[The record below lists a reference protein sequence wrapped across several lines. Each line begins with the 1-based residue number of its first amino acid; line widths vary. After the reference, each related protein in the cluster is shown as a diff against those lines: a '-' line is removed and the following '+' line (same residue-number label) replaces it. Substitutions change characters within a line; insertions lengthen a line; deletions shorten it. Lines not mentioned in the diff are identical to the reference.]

1 MNKVQEKA
9 LDSYAR
15 EINKAVD
22 TKQAIIETVNFDEEY
37 ERAKEKEIQREEERT
52 EEKSFEFNP
61 KEIQTLVDRGDDFRK
76 RIQYKPGPLETS
88 KKEQVNK
95 KEENER
101 GI

>member
-1 MNKVQEKA
+1 MNKVPEKA

-52 EEKSFEFNP
+52 EEEA
-61 KEIQTLVDRGDDFRK
+61 EEEELDDSN
-76 RIQYKPGPLETS
+76 TS
-88 KKEQVNK
+88 GQ
-95 KEENER
+95 R
-101 GI
+101 WWL